1 MPYLSRYPKRG
12 YCLGIRLAAGIIFLA
27 ITLFSMNGLG
37 NNYAPS
43 QQQVVLKST
52 NSTVTC
58 PSEPIANLGCTLFF
72 DKRFSRDH
80 TISCGSCHRPDLAFA
95 DGKAKAEGIE
105 GQTGTRNTPSL
116 FNASYTQDKFW
127 DGRRT
132 SLTEQ
137 VLDPFTNPREHG
149 LDNQDQ
155 LLGRF
160 KAAEDYTNA
169 FIAAFNQ
176 GLSQATANNLA
187 QALTAYVIS
196 LKPQGTTLDRFLAK
210 QDKSALSAAE
220 KNGLELFR
228 GRAQCANCHTLD
240 DTNAS
245 LTDGSY
251 HNRGVGFRQVM
262 PRLAKL
268 TKTITAMPSE
278 DRTLS
283 IGNQADIAALGR
295 FVATLQPADI
305 GKFKT
310 PSLREVAATAPY
322 MHDGSLATLEQAVD
336 WELYYQGQG
345 SGHPIGISQT
355 ERADLLAFL
364 RALTSQHNSPSS
376 GAPKLIVQGKYR

>member
-1 MPYLSRYPKRG
+1 MKQLPVEVITAHLRRVGLCASLMATAGYAIIASAYPIGSSKAPTPVT
-12 YCLGIRLAAGIIFLA
+12 LAATTATPIPGEPLA
-27 ITLFSMNGLG
+27 ALG
-37 NNYAPS
+37 H
-43 QQQVVLKST
+43 K
-52 NSTVTC
+52 
-58 PSEPIANLGCTLFF
+58 LFF
-72 DKRFSRDH
+72 DTRLSRDNSV
-80 TISCGSCHRPDLAFA
+80 SCGSCHRPDQAFA
-95 DGKAKAEGIE
+95 DGKATAEGTG

-116 FNASYTQDKFW
+116 LNASYTQDKFW
-127 DGRRT
+127 DGRRA
-132 SLTEQ
+132 SLAEQ

-160 KAAEDYTNA
+160 KAAEGYATTYT
-169 FIAAFNQ
+169 AAFNKK
-176 GLSQATANNLA
+176 LTQATANDLA
-187 QALTAYVIS
+187 QALTAYVNF
-196 LKPQGTTLDRFLAK
+196 LKPGGSRLDRYLAK
-210 QDKSALSAAE
+210 QDKAALSAE
-220 KNGLELFR
+220 ELHGLELFR

-240 DTNAS
+240 NANAS

-251 HNRGVGFRQVM
+251 HNRGVGFRQVT

-268 TKTITAMPSE
+268 TKTIAAMPSE
-278 DRTLS
+278 NRTLS

-345 SGHPIGISQT
+345 SGQPIVLSQT

-376 GAPKLIVQGKYR
+376 GAPTLIVQGEYR